1 MTIKWIGAILIIS
14 GCGGC
19 GFLMASAYRTET
31 RMLEALCRALEYMS
45 CELSYHMTPLP
56 QLCRNTAQSLS
67 GRIRNVFLAL
77 AEELEA
83 QVAPDAVSC
92 MRAVQAA
99 MTLPDSVQDTLTQL
113 GSSLGCFDLTGQIR
127 GIESCLKRA
136 QGKLRYLNDHRQN
149 RIRSYQTLGL
159 CAGAALAILFI

>member
-19 GFLMASAYRTET
+19 GFLMASAYRAEERT
-31 RMLEALCRALEYMS
+31 LEALCRALEYMS

-56 QLCRNTAQSLS
+56 QLCRNTAQSVT
-67 GRIRNVFLAL
+67 GKTNAVFLSL
-77 AEELEA
+77 AQELEQ

-92 MRAVQAA
+92 MRAVQA
-99 MTLPDSVQDTLTQL
+99 TINLPDSAQDILTQL
-113 GSSLGCFDLTGQIR
+113 GNCLGCFDLSGQIR
-127 GIESCLKRA
+127 GIESCLKNA
-136 QGKLRYLNDHRQN
+136 QSKLRYLNDHRQN

-159 CAGAALAILFI
+159 CAGAALAILFL